1 MKILKSIAVGAFA
14 LAFAACSSNEPEGN
28 NGQDQEGNQ
37 FMSISL
43 GMAST
48 GSRAATDGG
57 YIYGS
62 EAESSVKLANS
73 IFLFYDATGNYLTS
87 GTMIDNTGTG
97 FLDLTES
104 STTGQSVE
112 KKSNATIVLGPTKV
126 KPTQVLAVLNYAD
139 INNLKDKT
147 LSEVLSTVESV
158 AVSETPSKGDLIL
171 TNSVYSDGTKVVTAT
186 PITAANICESE
197 SAAIANPVDI
207 YVERTV
213 AKLSMVP
220 ASTVTVEGGKYVF
233 NITSEDVYVDNSRV
247 KARIVVDGW
256 HENAINES
264 GYLVKNV
271 DNAWLTT
278 APFTGWN
285 SAAEFRCFWS
295 KDENYDADAA
305 DTYDFNK
312 TKANQVGT
320 YKNLEYFSWN
330 EAAAGYHAGYIHANT
345 VAPAAQKGLAEQ
357 YANVTTMLIAAHL
370 EVSTDD
376 GATWKKENLFRKDG
390 VFYTET
396 AYKTRI
402 INALTGKLRWKNATS
417 SSTTYTNLAPA
428 DVTLSYA
435 TSHTNKSVIKVTVDA
450 VNAPA
455 GCTLQQYNGTVWS
468 DIAEAS
474 YVSTLSV
481 SISNNAAT
489 LISDVTGWK
498 DGACFYQV
506 PIEHLTSTDEHP
518 FWGVVRNHCYE
529 LTLSSISRIGSA
541 IWDKDEELIII
552 PGKEKNYYVAARLNI
567 LAWKSIKQNV
577 VLD

>member
-1 MKILKSIAVGAFA
+1 MKILKSIAVGVFA
-14 LAFAACSSNEPEGN
+14 LAFAACSSNEPEN
-28 NGQDQEGNQ
+28 NEQNPEGNQ

-57 YIYGS
+57 YVYGS

-97 FLDLTES
+97 YLDLTE
-104 STTGQSVE
+104 TATAGNSVE

-139 INNLKDKT
+139 IASLKDKT
-147 LSEVLSTVESV
+147 LAEVLSTVENV
-158 AVSETPSKGDLIL
+158 AVSETPAKGDLIL
-171 TNSVYSDGTKVVTAT
+171 TNSVYSDGTKVINAT

-197 SAAIANPVDI
+197 SAALANPVDI

-220 ASTVTVEGGKYVF
+220 AATVTVESGKYVF
-233 NITSEDVYVDNSRV
+233 NITSEDVYVDNAKV
-247 KARIVVDGW
+247 KARVVVDGW

-271 DNAWLTT
+271 DNTWLTT

-285 SAAEFRCFWS
+285 SAAEYRCFWS
-295 KDENYDADAA
+295 KDENYDAAGSEA
-305 DTYDFNK
+305 YDFNK

-357 YANVTTMLIAAHL
+357 YTNVTTMLIAAHL

-376 GATWKKENLFRKDG
+376 GTTWKNEDLFRKDG

-396 AYKTRI
+396 AYRTRI
-402 INALTGKLRWKNATS
+402 INALTGKLRWKNTANGV
-417 SSTTYTNLAPA
+417 YTNLAPA
-428 DVTLSYA
+428 DVTLAYS
-435 TSHTNKSVIKVTVDA
+435 TSHTNKSVVKVTVSS
-450 VNAPA
+450 VNTPA
-455 GCTLQQYNGTVWS
+455 GCILQQNNGTVWS
-468 DIAEAS
+468 DVAAET
-474 YVSTLSV
+474 YVSTVSV
-481 SISNNAAT
+481 SISNNAST
-489 LISDVTGWK
+489 LITDVTGWK
-498 DGACFYQV
+498 DGACYYQV
-506 PIEHLTSTDEHP
+506 PIEHLTSTDANP

-541 IWDKDEELIII
+541 IWDKDEELVII
-552 PGKEKNYYVAARLNI
+552 PGKETNYYVAARLNI

>member
-1 MKILKSIAVGAFA
+1 MKILKSIAVGVFA
-14 LAFAACSSNEPEGN
+14 LAFAACSSDEPKNAGGETP
-28 NGQDQEGNQ
+28 DGNQ

-43 GMAST
+43 GMA
-48 GSRAATDGG
+48 GSATRAATDGG
-57 YIYGS
+57 YVYGS

-97 FLDLTES
+97 FLDLVES
-104 STTGQSVE
+104 ATTGSSVE
-112 KKSNATIVLGPTKV
+112 RKSNATIVLGPTKV
-126 KPTQVLAVLNYAD
+126 KPTQVLAVLNYTD
-139 INNLKDKT
+139 VNTLKDKT
-147 LSEVLSTVESV
+147 LSEVLATVENV
-158 AVSETPSKGDLIL
+158 AVSETPAKGDLIL
-171 TNSVYSDGTKVVTAT
+171 TNSVYSDGTKMVNAT

-197 SAAIANPVDI
+197 TEALASPVDI

-233 NITSEDVYVDNSRV
+233 NISSEDVYVDNTKV
-247 KARIVVDGW
+247 KARVVVDGW
-256 HENAINES
+256 HENAVNES
-264 GYLVKNV
+264 GYLIKNV

-285 SAAEFRCFWS
+285 SAAEFRNFWA
-295 KDENYDADAA
+295 KDENYDAAAA
-305 DTYDFNK
+305 DTYDFTK
-312 TKANQVGT
+312 TKAEQVGT
-320 YKNLEYFSWN
+320 YKGLEYYSWN
-330 EAAAGYHAGYIHANT
+330 EAAAAYHKGYLHANT

-376 GATWKKENLFRKDG
+376 GASWKSEDLFRKDG

-396 AYKTRI
+396 AYRTRI
-402 INALTGKLRWKNATS
+402 VNALTGRLRWKNAS
-417 SSTTYTNLAPA
+417 ASTHTNLAPA
-428 DVTLSYA
+428 DVTLSYT
-435 TSHTNKSVIKVTVDA
+435 TSHNNKSVVKVNVA
-450 VNAPA
+450 SVNTPA
-455 GCTLQQYNGTVWS
+455 GCTLQQYTGTSWTDV
-468 DIAEAS
+468 EAS
-474 YVSTLSV
+474 TYVSAVAV
-481 SISNNAAT
+481 SINNNAST
-489 LISDVTGWK
+489 IINDVTGWHA
-498 DGACFYQV
+498 GACFYQV
-506 PIEHLTSTDEHP
+506 PIEHLSSTDANP

-541 IWDKDEELIII
+541 VWDKDEELIVI
-552 PGKEKNYYVAARLNI
+552 PGKEKNYYVAARLNV

>member
-1 MKILKSIAVGAFA
+1 MKILKSIAVGVFA
-14 LAFAACSSNEPEGN
+14 LAFAACSSNEPEN
-28 NGQDQEGNQ
+28 NEQNPEGNQ

-57 YIYGS
+57 YVYGS

-97 FLDLTES
+97 YLDLTE
-104 STTGQSVE
+104 TATAGNSVE

-139 INNLKDKT
+139 IASLKDKT
-147 LSEVLSTVESV
+147 LAEVLSTVENV
-158 AVSETPSKGDLIL
+158 AVSETPAKGDLIL
-171 TNSVYSDGTKVVTAT
+171 TNSVYSDGTKVINAT

-197 SAAIANPVDI
+197 SAALANPVDI

-220 ASTVTVEGGKYVF
+220 AATVTVESGKYVF
-233 NITSEDVYVDNSRV
+233 NITSEDVYVDNAKV
-247 KARIVVDGW
+247 KARVVVDGW

-271 DNAWLTT
+271 DNTWLTT

-285 SAAEFRCFWS
+285 SAAEYRCFWS
-295 KDENYDADAA
+295 KDENYDAAGSEA
-305 DTYDFNK
+305 YDFNK

-357 YANVTTMLIAAHL
+357 YTNVTTMLIAAHL
-370 EVSTDD
+370 EVSTGD
-376 GATWKKENLFRKDG
+376 GATWKNEDLFRKDG

-396 AYKTRI
+396 AYRTRI
-402 INALTGKLRWKNATS
+402 INALTGKLRWKNTANGV
-417 SSTTYTNLAPA
+417 YTNLAPA
-428 DVTLSYA
+428 DVTLAYS
-435 TSHTNKSVIKVTVDA
+435 TSHTNKSVVKVTVSS
-450 VNAPA
+450 VNTPA
-455 GCTLQQYNGTVWS
+455 GCILQQNNGTVWS
-468 DIAEAS
+468 DVAAET
-474 YVSTLSV
+474 YVSTVSV
-481 SISNNAAT
+481 SISNNAST
-489 LISDVTGWK
+489 LITDVTGWK
-498 DGACFYQV
+498 DGACYYQV
-506 PIEHLTSTDEHP
+506 PIEHLTSTDANP

-541 IWDKDEELIII
+541 IWDKDEELVII
-552 PGKEKNYYVAARLNI
+552 PGKETNYYVAARLNI

>member
-1 MKILKSIAVGAFA
+1 MKILKSIAVGVFA
-14 LAFAACSSNEPEGN
+14 LAFAACSSNEPEN
-28 NGQDQEGNQ
+28 NEQNPEGNQ

-57 YIYGS
+57 YVYGS

-97 FLDLTES
+97 FLDLTE
-104 STTGQSVE
+104 TATAGNSVE

-139 INNLKDKT
+139 IASLKDKT
-147 LSEVLSTVESV
+147 LAEVLSTVENV
-158 AVSETPSKGDLIL
+158 AVSETPAKGDLIL
-171 TNSVYSDGTKVVTAT
+171 TNSVYSDGTKVINAT

-197 SAAIANPVDI
+197 SAALANPVDI

-220 ASTVTVEGGKYVF
+220 AATVTVESGKYVF
-233 NITSEDVYVDNSRV
+233 NITSEDVCVDNAKV
-247 KARIVVDGW
+247 KARVVVDGW

-271 DNAWLTT
+271 DNTWLTT

-285 SAAEFRCFWS
+285 SAAEYRCFWS
-295 KDENYDADAA
+295 KDENYDAAGSEA
-305 DTYDFNK
+305 YDFNK

-357 YANVTTMLIAAHL
+357 YTNVTTMLIAAHL

-376 GATWKKENLFRKDG
+376 GATATWKNEDLFRKDG

-396 AYKTRI
+396 AYRTRI
-402 INALTGKLRWKNATS
+402 INALTGKLRWKNTANGE
-417 SSTTYTNLAPA
+417 YTNLAPA
-428 DVTLSYA
+428 DVTLAYS
-435 TSHTNKSVIKVTVDA
+435 TSHTNKSVVKVTVSS
-450 VNAPA
+450 VNTPA
-455 GCTLQQYNGTVWS
+455 GCILQQNNGTVWS
-468 DIAEAS
+468 DVDAAT
-474 YVSTLSV
+474 YVSTVSV
-481 SISNNAAT
+481 SISNNAST
-489 LISDVTGWK
+489 LITDVTGWK
-498 DGACFYQV
+498 DGACYYQV
-506 PIEHLTSTDEHP
+506 PIEHITSTDANP

-541 IWDKDEELIII
+541 IWDKDEELVII
-552 PGKEKNYYVAARLNI
+552 PGKETNYYVAARLNI

>member
-1 MKILKSIAVGAFA
+1 MKILKSIAVGVFA
-14 LAFAACSSNEPEGN
+14 LAFAACSSNEPKN
-28 NGQDQEGNQ
+28 PNGEEQDGNQ

-57 YIYGS
+57 YVYGS

-87 GTMIDNTGTG
+87 GEIMDNTGTG
-97 FLDLTES
+97 FLDLTET
-104 STTGQSVE
+104 STPGQSVE

-126 KPTQVLAVLNYAD
+126 KPTQVLAVLNYDDVAS
-139 INNLKDKT
+139 LKNKT
-147 LSEVLSTVESV
+147 LAEVLTTVESI
-158 AVSETPSKGDLIL
+158 AISSSPNKGDLIL
-171 TNSVYSDGTKVVTAT
+171 TNSAYSDDAKVVTAT

-197 SAAIANPVDI
+197 TAALANPVDI

-233 NITSEDVYVDNSRV
+233 NITSEDVYVDNTKVQARV
-247 KARIVVDGW
+247 VVDGW
-256 HENAINES
+256 HENAVNES

-278 APFTGWN
+278 QPFTGWN
-285 SAAEFRCFWS
+285 SSAEFRSFWE
-295 KDENYDADAA
+295 KDVNYDAASS
-305 DTYDFNK
+305 DTYDFTK

-320 YKNLEYFSWN
+320 YKDVEYYSWN
-330 EAAAGYHAGYIHANT
+330 EAAAAYHAGYIHPNT
-345 VAPAAQKGLAEQ
+345 VAPGAQKGLAEQ
-357 YANVTTMLIAAHL
+357 YANVTTMLIAAHI
-370 EVSTDD
+370 EISTD
-376 GATWKKENLFRKDG
+376 GGTTWTAQNLFRKDG
-390 VFYTET
+390 VFYTEL

-402 INALTGKLRWKNATS
+402 INALTGKLRWKNATYS
-417 SSTTYTNLAPA
+417 NYANLAPG
-428 DVTLSYA
+428 DVTLAFSTA
-435 TSHTNKSVIKVTVDA
+435 HDNKSILKVNVASVNTPVD
-450 VNAPA
+450 
-455 GCTLQQYNGTVWS
+455 CTLQQYTGSGWTDVDVS
-468 DIAEAS
+468 A
-474 YVSTLSV
+474 YVSTVALS
-481 SISNNAAT
+481 INNNASA
-489 LISDVTGWK
+489 LITDVTGWK

-506 PIEHLTSTDEHP
+506 PIEHLTSTDTNP

-529 LTLSSISRIGSA
+529 LTLSNIARIGSA

-567 LAWKSIKQNV
+567 LAWKAVKQNV

>member
-1 MKILKSIAVGAFA
+1 MKILKSIAVGVFA
-14 LAFAACSSNEPEGN
+14 LAFAACSSNEPEN
-28 NGQDQEGNQ
+28 NEQNPEGNQ

-57 YIYGS
+57 YVYGS

-97 FLDLTES
+97 YLDLTE
-104 STTGQSVE
+104 TATAGNSVE

-139 INNLKDKT
+139 IASLKDKT
-147 LSEVLSTVESV
+147 LAEVLSTVENV
-158 AVSETPSKGDLIL
+158 AVSETPAKGDLIL
-171 TNSVYSDGTKVVTAT
+171 TNSVYSDGTKVINAT

-197 SAAIANPVDI
+197 SAALANPVDI

-220 ASTVTVEGGKYVF
+220 AATVTVESGKYVF
-233 NITSEDVYVDNSRV
+233 NITSEDVYVDNAKV
-247 KARIVVDGW
+247 KARVVVDGW

-271 DNAWLTT
+271 DNTWLTT

-285 SAAEFRCFWS
+285 SAAEYRCFWS
-295 KDENYDADAA
+295 KDENYDAAGSEA
-305 DTYDFNK
+305 YDFNK

-357 YANVTTMLIAAHL
+357 YTNVTTMLIAAHL
-370 EVSTDD
+370 EVSTGD
-376 GATWKKENLFRKDG
+376 GATWKNEDLFRKDG

-396 AYKTRI
+396 AYRTRI
-402 INALTGKLRWKNATS
+402 INALTGKLRWKNTANGV
-417 SSTTYTNLAPA
+417 YTNLAPA
-428 DVTLSYA
+428 DVTLAYS
-435 TSHTNKSVIKVTVDA
+435 TSHTNKSVVKVTVSS
-450 VNAPA
+450 VNTPA
-455 GCTLQQYNGTVWS
+455 GCILQQNNGTVWS
-468 DIAEAS
+468 DVDAAT
-474 YVSTLSV
+474 YVSTVSV
-481 SISNNAAT
+481 SISNNAST
-489 LISDVTGWK
+489 LITDVTGWK
-498 DGACFYQV
+498 DGACYYQV
-506 PIEHLTSTDEHP
+506 PIEHLTSTDANP

-541 IWDKDEELIII
+541 IWDKDEELVII
-552 PGKEKNYYVAARLNI
+552 PGKETNYYVAARLNI

>member
-1 MKILKSIAVGAFA
+1 MKILKSIAVGVFA
-14 LAFAACSSNEPEGN
+14 LAFAACSSNEPEN
-28 NGQDQEGNQ
+28 NEQNPEGNQ

-57 YIYGS
+57 YVYGS

-97 FLDLTES
+97 FLDLTE
-104 STTGQSVE
+104 TATAGNSVE

-139 INNLKDKT
+139 IASLKDKT
-147 LSEVLSTVESV
+147 LAEVLSTVENV
-158 AVSETPSKGDLIL
+158 AVSETPAKGDLIL
-171 TNSVYSDGTKVVTAT
+171 TNSVYSDGTKVINAT

-197 SAAIANPVDI
+197 SAALANPVDI

-220 ASTVTVEGGKYVF
+220 AATVTEEGGKYVF
-233 NITSEDVYVDNSRV
+233 NITSEDVYVDNAKV
-247 KARIVVDGW
+247 KARVVVDGW

-271 DNAWLTT
+271 DNTWLTT

-285 SAAEFRCFWS
+285 SAAEYRCFWS
-295 KDENYDADAA
+295 KDENYDAVGSEA
-305 DTYDFNK
+305 YDFNK

-320 YKNLEYFSWN
+320 YQNLEYFSWN

-357 YANVTTMLIAAHL
+357 YTNVTTMLIAAHL
-370 EVSTDD
+370 EVSTGD
-376 GATWKKENLFRKDG
+376 GATWKNEDLFRKDG

-396 AYKTRI
+396 AYRTRI
-402 INALTGKLRWKNATS
+402 INALTGKLRWKNTANGV
-417 SSTTYTNLAPA
+417 YTNLAPA
-428 DVTLSYA
+428 DVTLAYS
-435 TSHTNKSVIKVTVDA
+435 TSHTNKSVVKVTVSS
-450 VNAPA
+450 VNTPA
-455 GCTLQQYNGTVWS
+455 GCILQQNNGTVWS
-468 DIAEAS
+468 DVDAAT
-474 YVSTLSV
+474 YVSTVSV
-481 SISNNAAT
+481 SISNNAST
-489 LISDVTGWK
+489 LITDVTGWK
-498 DGACFYQV
+498 DGACYYQV
-506 PIEHLTSTDEHP
+506 PIEHLTSTDANP

-541 IWDKDEELIII
+541 IWDKDEELVII
-552 PGKEKNYYVAARLNI
+552 PGKETNYYVAARLNI

>member
-1 MKILKSIAVGAFA
+1 MKILKSIAVGVFA
-14 LAFAACSSNEPEGN
+14 LAFAACSSNEPEN
-28 NGQDQEGNQ
+28 NEQNPEGNQ

-57 YIYGS
+57 YVYGS

-97 FLDLTES
+97 FLDLTE
-104 STTGQSVE
+104 TATAGNSVE

-139 INNLKDKT
+139 IASLKDKT
-147 LSEVLSTVESV
+147 LAEVLSTVENV
-158 AVSETPSKGDLIL
+158 AVSETPAKGDLIL
-171 TNSVYSDGTKVVTAT
+171 TNSVYSDGTKVINAT

-197 SAAIANPVDI
+197 SAALANPVDI

-220 ASTVTVEGGKYVF
+220 AATVTEEGGKYVF
-233 NITSEDVYVDNSRV
+233 NITSEDVYVDNAKV
-247 KARIVVDGW
+247 KARVVVDGW

-271 DNAWLTT
+271 DNTWLTT

-285 SAAEFRCFWS
+285 SAAEYRCFWS
-295 KDENYDADAA
+295 KDENYDAVGSEA
-305 DTYDFNK
+305 YDFNK

-320 YKNLEYFSWN
+320 YQNLEYFSWN

-357 YANVTTMLIAAHL
+357 YTNVTTMLIAAHL

-376 GATWKKENLFRKDG
+376 GATWKNEDLFRKDG

-396 AYKTRI
+396 AYRTRI
-402 INALTGKLRWKNATS
+402 INALTGKLRWKNTANGV
-417 SSTTYTNLAPA
+417 YTNLAPA
-428 DVTLSYA
+428 DVTLAYS
-435 TSHTNKSVIKVTVDA
+435 TSHTNKSVVKVTVSS
-450 VNAPA
+450 VNTPA
-455 GCTLQQYNGTVWS
+455 GCILQQNNGTVWS
-468 DIAEAS
+468 DVDAAT
-474 YVSTLSV
+474 YVSTVSV
-481 SISNNAAT
+481 SISNNAST
-489 LISDVTGWK
+489 LITDVTGWK
-498 DGACFYQV
+498 DGACYYQV
-506 PIEHLTSTDEHP
+506 PIEHLTSTDANP

-541 IWDKDEELIII
+541 IWDKDEELVII
-552 PGKEKNYYVAARLNI
+552 PGKETNYYVAARLNI

>member
-1 MKILKSIAVGAFA
+1 MKILKSIAVGVFA
-14 LAFAACSSNEPEGN
+14 LAFAACSSNEPEN
-28 NGQDQEGNQ
+28 NEQNPEGNQ

-57 YIYGS
+57 YVYGS

-97 FLDLTES
+97 YLDLTE
-104 STTGQSVE
+104 TATAGNSVE

-139 INNLKDKT
+139 IASLKDKT
-147 LSEVLSTVESV
+147 LAEVLSTVENV
-158 AVSETPSKGDLIL
+158 AVSETPAKGDLIL
-171 TNSVYSDGTKVVTAT
+171 TNSVYSDGTKVINAT

-197 SAAIANPVDI
+197 SAALTNPVDI

-220 ASTVTVEGGKYVF
+220 AATVTVESGKYVF
-233 NITSEDVYVDNSRV
+233 NITSEDVYVDNAKV
-247 KARIVVDGW
+247 KARVVVDGW

-271 DNAWLTT
+271 DNTWLTT

-285 SAAEFRCFWS
+285 SAAEYRCFWS
-295 KDENYDADAA
+295 KDENYDAAGSEA
-305 DTYDFNK
+305 YDFNK

-357 YANVTTMLIAAHL
+357 YTNVTTMLIAAHL

-376 GATWKKENLFRKDG
+376 GATWKNEDLFRKDG

-396 AYKTRI
+396 AYRTRI
-402 INALTGKLRWKNATS
+402 INALTGKLRWTNTANGV
-417 SSTTYTNLAPA
+417 YTNLAPA
-428 DVTLSYA
+428 DVTLAYS
-435 TSHTNKSVIKVTVDA
+435 TSHTNKSVVKVTVSS
-450 VNAPA
+450 VNTPA
-455 GCTLQQYNGTVWS
+455 GCILQQNNGTVWS
-468 DIAEAS
+468 DVAAET
-474 YVSTLSV
+474 YVSTVSV
-481 SISNNAAT
+481 SISKNAST
-489 LISDVTGWK
+489 LITDVTGWK
-498 DGACFYQV
+498 DGACYYQV
-506 PIEHLTSTDEHP
+506 PIEHLTSTDANP

-541 IWDKDEELIII
+541 IWDKDEELVII
-552 PGKEKNYYVAARLNI
+552 PGKETNYYVAARLNI

>member
-1 MKILKSIAVGAFA
+1 MKILKSIAVGVFA
-14 LAFAACSSNEPEGN
+14 LAFAACSSNEPEN
-28 NGQDQEGNQ
+28 NEQNPEGNQ

-57 YIYGS
+57 YVYGS

-97 FLDLTES
+97 FLDLTE
-104 STTGQSVE
+104 TATAGNSVE

-139 INNLKDKT
+139 IASLKDKT
-147 LSEVLSTVESV
+147 LAEVLSTVENV
-158 AVSETPSKGDLIL
+158 AVSETPAKGDLIL
-171 TNSVYSDGTKVVTAT
+171 TNSVYSDGTKVINAT

-197 SAAIANPVDI
+197 SAALANPVDI

-220 ASTVTVEGGKYVF
+220 AATVTEEGGKYVF
-233 NITSEDVYVDNSRV
+233 NITSEDVYVDNAKV
-247 KARIVVDGW
+247 KARVVVDGW

-271 DNAWLTT
+271 DNTWLTT

-285 SAAEFRCFWS
+285 SAAEYRCFWS
-295 KDENYDADAA
+295 KDENYDAVGSEA
-305 DTYDFNK
+305 YDFNK

-320 YKNLEYFSWN
+320 YQNLEYFSWN

-357 YANVTTMLIAAHL
+357 YTNVTTMLIAAHL

-376 GATWKKENLFRKDG
+376 GVTWKNEDLFRKDG

-396 AYKTRI
+396 AYRTRI
-402 INALTGKLRWKNATS
+402 INALTGKLRWKNTANGV
-417 SSTTYTNLAPA
+417 YTNLAPA
-428 DVTLSYA
+428 DVTLAYS
-435 TSHTNKSVIKVTVDA
+435 TSHTNKSVVKVTVTA
-450 VNAPA
+450 VNTPA

-468 DIAEAS
+468 DVEAAT
-474 YVSTLSV
+474 YVSTVSV

-489 LISDVTGWK
+489 LIADVTGWK
-498 DGACFYQV
+498 DGACYYQV
-506 PIEHLTSTDEHP
+506 PIEHLTSTDANP

-541 IWDKDEELIII
+541 IWDKDEELVII
-552 PGKEKNYYVAARLNI
+552 PGKETNYYVAARLNI